1 MKKLLLAV
9 LTLACVGCN
18 VQKKAVTAQEESKT
32 PGYQRTAI
40 EIPCKEN
47 GFDDAEYFR
56 GTGTATNI
64 NQQNAR
70 RAALQNAK
78 AMVREKLGGFVQG
91 LSSDYSRNATGSAQ
105 ASKVQQIIEGELNT
119 VVERELNDAEQT
131 CEKGFVL
138 DDGNFEYWI
147 AIQIPKKKL
156 IEDMTSQLDAN
167 EELEMEFNRN
177 QFRKYAE
184 EKMAKIKESMNK

>member
-9 LTLACVGCN
+9 VAIACVGCHS
-18 VQKKAVTAQEESKT
+18 QKKAAEAEEAKN
-32 PGYQRTAI
+32 PGYHRTAI
-40 EIPCKEN
+40 EVPCKEN

-56 GTGTATNI
+56 GTGTSTNI

-78 AMVREKLGGFVQG
+78 SMVREKLGGFVQG
-91 LSSDYSRNATGSAQ
+91 LSTDYSRNVTGSAQ
-105 ASKVQQIIEGELNT
+105 ASKVQQMIEGELNT
-119 VVERELNDAEQT
+119 VIERELNDAEQT

-156 IEDMTSQLDAN
+156 IEDMTTQLDAN
-167 EELEMEFNRN
+167 EELEIEFNRD

-184 EKMAKIKESMNK
+184 EKLAKIKESMK